1 MPNDLAN
8 IDQFH
13 KCVAVVLNLM
23 YENFPNPIDIDTF
36 YIEGEGVPANKRAL
50 VNFDDEMKA
59 WEKPGNSSESNPIK
73 SEIAVYKN
81 AIFFLR
87 DEGYIQSK
95 EPKHGQ
101 GQRTFS
107 ECKLTSKG
115 FAVLGR
121 VGVKEK
127 INWGSLIHSAI
138 KDGKYKTLQ
147 DMAVKVLSGGLN

>member
-1 MPNDLAN
+1 
-8 IDQFH
+8 
-13 KCVAVVLNLM
+13 V

-36 YIEGEGVPANKRAL
+36 YIEGQKVPANKRAL
-50 VNFDDEMKA
+50 VNFDDEMEA
-59 WEKPGNSSESNPIK
+59 LQEPRYSSGTNPIK
-73 SEIAVYKN
+73 SEISVYKN

-87 DEGYIQSK
+87 DECYVQSK
-95 EPKHGQ
+95 EPTHGQ

-115 FAVLGR
+115 LTALGR

-147 DMAVKVLSGGLN
+147 DMAVKVLSGGLS